1 MKVVENLFFQHINF
15 QGNFLNYLSPMALIA
30 AAIQEA
36 PIIFTCLYFPLGM
49 AIVEP
54 FTFAKHL
61 TLIFGFDFIR
71 QANKRFLCAAQVA
84 EFTTLLTI

>member
-1 MKVVENLFFQHINF
+1 
-15 QGNFLNYLSPMALIA
+15 
-30 AAIQEA
+30 
-36 PIIFTCLYFPLGM
+36 LYFPLGM